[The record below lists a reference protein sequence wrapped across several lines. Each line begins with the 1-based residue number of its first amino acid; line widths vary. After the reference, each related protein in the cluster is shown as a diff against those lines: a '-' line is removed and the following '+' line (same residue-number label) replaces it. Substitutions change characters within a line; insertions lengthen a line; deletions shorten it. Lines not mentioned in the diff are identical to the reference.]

1 MTFQTSKLPN
11 PVAKKKKKW
20 HHFHALYALRNFTHI
35 YNLGSIQFRVWNTLG
50 ILWEL
55 YRKNQMDCRFKRD
68 FLIVRSKGN
77 VMYKGIY
84 GLSLIL
90 PFWPKFLR
98 VGEGG
103 EEGPICLSTLDPNG
117 QSGPLSGRQK
127 WHFNA
132 YYRIKLKLILMIKM
146 MISVMKIVLFLTIMV
161 MKMTKN
167 RQIPCL
173 LSQNIPLL
181 GTIT

>member
-1 MTFQTSKLPN
+1 M
-11 PVAKKKKKW
+11 
-20 HHFHALYALRNFTHI
+20 
-35 YNLGSIQFRVWNTLG
+35 GSIQLRVWNTLG

-132 YYRIKLKLILMIKM
+132 YYRIKFKLILIMKM
-146 MISVMKIVLFLTIMV
+146 MISVMKIVILLMIMV
-161 MKMTKN
+161 MKMTKKLTN
-167 RQIPCL
+167 TMVFQSKKRNMFSRKGVGWDWGGGDKSARNL
-173 LSQNIPLL
+173 
-181 GTIT
+181 